1 MSRERRET
9 IKNKQKSKRIIIAV
23 SAVLAAVLVI
33 GAVTAANFHKCND
46 CGTSFFGSGYY
57 KEKEAA
63 GVLGSLFGSV
73 FGDTEGVQLEV
84 EENIIICRDCA
95 MNNVSVKAE
104 LRSVDEFK
112 R

>member
-1 MSRERRET
+1 MSKERRSE
-9 IKNKQKSKRIIIAV
+9 IKKKQQRKSILILTAV
-23 SAVLAAVLVI
+23 ILAVVVALGSVAALSI
-33 GAVTAANFHKCND
+33 HKCDD
-46 CGTSFFGSGYY
+46 CGTTIFGSGYY

-84 EENIIICRDCA
+84 EEDIIICEECA
-95 MNNVSVKAE
+95 KNNVSVKSE
-104 LRSVDEFK
+104 LRPLKDFK